1 MIEQKLNN
9 IRILFLNNKYDEA
22 LCIAKELI
30 ADDLENDELDLEL
43 AKIYFAK
50 QNYKNAESLFLKL
63 QKNKVFFVIS
73 TEMLQKIYK
82 MLGLYSKSIVQFYK
96 LNRECLVTQENIE
109 DAIDAVIALRR
120 YDTFFKIMFIA
131 KYRKI
136 YSEEYINIRF
146 KEIYKEI
153 IKLISEYNGK
163 YLYDSVKK
171 LYGKIIKYIP
181 QSEKKIRNIL
191 LNEYEIAK
199 GCYILNSKPR
209 VLTLELTNKCNLK
222 CIMCEYKNIKKH
234 WEIPKKIYDELLQII
249 PYLENLILQ
258 GGEVFLYKDI
268 LNILKIAV
276 KEKVSVEI
284 VTNGLLLNEEII
296 NILIKGNNIITFSI
310 DSIKKNIY
318 ESIRI
323 NGKFEKLIENLD
335 KLIKIKETNNSN
347 IILRLHM
354 VVMRRNYKEIE
365 EIINFAAKYGFNEV
379 YLEPVANRYIEQEE
393 SIFEFGYDEK
403 IVSLLENKK
412 SVFYDLAKKNNIKL
426 INHLP
431 STKFCESIIKAE
443 SNLNNSKTNKNLF
456 WIFKRR
462 EEKNTNYNYT
472 NKIYDKN
479 ILYNNIDL
487 KSVHLFCYAP
497 WHKLSV
503 FGMNNFL
510 PTCFCPI
517 QQSEIILNPIIE
529 YVKFFIKNKLSD
541 YSILKFWNSKSM
553 VYYRKAILLNKE
565 NLVCAEDCLKNR
577 INSKERQI
585 LYK

>member
-22 LCIAKELI
+22 LGVAKELI

-529 YVKFFIKNKLSD
+529 HVKFFIKNKLSD

>member
-22 LCIAKELI
+22 LGVAKELI

-181 QSEKKIRNIL
+181 QSEKKIKNIL

-258 GGEVFLYKDI
+258 GGEVFLYKGI

-296 NILIKGNNIITFSI
+296 NVLIKGNNIITFSI

-412 SVFYDLAKKNNIKL
+412 SFFCDLAKKNNIKL

-443 SNLNNSKTNKNLF
+443 SNLNNGKSKNLF

-462 EEKNTNYNYT
+462 EEENTNYNYT
-472 NKIYDKN
+472 NKIYDKH
-479 ILYNNIDL
+479 IFYNNINL
-487 KSVHLFCYAP
+487 KCVKLFCYAP

-517 QQSEIILNPIIE
+517 QQSEMILNPIIE
-529 YVKFFIKNKLSD
+529 YVKNFIKNKLFN

-565 NLVCAEDCLKNR
+565 NLVCAEDCLQNR